1 MPVMNRLFTLANP
14 ARFGRLAAVLVPVF
28 GVLAALCLGFGLVD
42 ALLLSP
48 PDYQQGD
55 SVRIMYVHVP
65 SAWVALA
72 LYASLGMAGISLVV
86 WKHLLSGVYIRAAA
100 PVGAVATAV
109 CLVTGSLWG
118 QPTWGTWWVWDA
130 RLTSM
135 LVLLF
140 LYAGIMLLTD
150 AFERAQT
157 GLNAAAWLAIAG
169 LVNLPVI
176 RYSVTWWNSLHQ
188 PASISSLARMGDPAL
203 APEMMRPLLVM
214 ALGILFLCL
223 HIVLLRMR
231 TQLAQ
236 KKAHAHG

>member
-1 MPVMNRLFTLANP
+1 MKTLFALANP
-14 ARFGRLAAVLVPVF
+14 ARFARFSGVASPVL
-28 GVLAALCLGFGLVD
+28 GVIAFLCLNFGLVD

-72 LYASLGMAGISLVV
+72 LYASLGAAGISLIV
-86 WKHLLSGVYIRAAA
+86 WKHLLSGIYIRAAA
-100 PVGAVATAV
+100 PVGAMATAI
-109 CLVTGSLWG
+109 CLVSGSLWG
-118 QPTWGTWWVWDA
+118 EPTWGTWWVWDA

-140 LYAGIMLLTD
+140 LYAGIILLAD
-150 AFERAQT
+150 AFERPES
-157 GLNAAAWLAIAG
+157 GLQAASWLAVIG
-169 LVNLPVI
+169 LINLPVI

-188 PASISSLARMGDPAL
+188 PPSISSLARMADPAL

-214 ALGILFLCL
+214 AAGILALSL
-223 HIVLLRMR
+223 HIVLLRMKAI
-231 TQLAQ
+231 LASR
-236 KKAHAHG
+236 KAAHAHG

>member
-1 MPVMNRLFTLANP
+1 MKTLFALANP
-14 ARFGRLAAVLVPVF
+14 ARFARLSGVASPVL
-28 GVLAALCLGFGLVD
+28 GVIAFLCLNFGLVD

-72 LYASLGMAGISLVV
+72 LYASLGAAGISLIV
-86 WKHLLSGVYIRAAA
+86 WKHLLSGIYIRAAA
-100 PVGAVATAV
+100 PVGAMATAI
-109 CLVTGSLWG
+109 CLVSGSLWG
-118 QPTWGTWWVWDA
+118 EPTWGTWWVWDA

-140 LYAGIMLLTD
+140 LYAGIILLAD
-150 AFERAQT
+150 AFERPES
-157 GLNAAAWLAIAG
+157 GLQAASWLAVIG
-169 LVNLPVI
+169 LINLPVI

-188 PASISSLARMGDPAL
+188 PPSISSLARMADPAL

-214 ALGILFLCL
+214 AAGILALSL
-223 HIVLLRMR
+223 HIVLLRMKAI
-231 TQLAQ
+231 LASR
-236 KKAHAHG
+236 KAAHAHG